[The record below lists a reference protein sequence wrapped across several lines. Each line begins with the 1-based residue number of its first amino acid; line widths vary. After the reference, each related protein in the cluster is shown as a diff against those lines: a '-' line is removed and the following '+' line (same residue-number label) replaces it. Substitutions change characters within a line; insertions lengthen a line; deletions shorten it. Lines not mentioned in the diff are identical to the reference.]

1 MGNVNFVPVLFFVA
15 LGKRITIWNNPLQL
29 KEIKIYY
36 KTFKVRTKFKLEYN
50 IYSLNDKM

>member
-36 KTFKVRTKFKLEYN
+36 KKFKVRTKFKLEYN